1 MPNRVEIAGQID
13 INYGGHP
20 PHHTAPDFCQ
30 GPVWRPLR
38 AIPVRVRAEIRLEDG
53 FKDKPQRP
61 LHHAITDARNLK
73 RADFSVL
80 LRNVYPAV
88 RLRLVP
94 ARKKVVS
101 YLRKERVETR
111 RLDGFK
117 RLPLQTGGAPVP
129 LSDAIGLLQ
138 GFSLRDMHEDTPKAM
153 RLIRLRLSIDPS
165 PQLLQTDGCFSS
177 HPCLTLTGGV
187 LTGPGPSAA

>member
-30 GPVWRPLR
+30 GPVGRPLR

-53 FKDKPQRP
+53 FKDKLQRP

-88 RLRLVP
+88 RLRLVA

-101 YLRKERVETR
+101 YLRKGSVPNLLLIELLAKQISWLEAHTNIVET
-111 RLDGFK
+111 L
-117 RLPLQTGGAPVP
+117 
-129 LSDAIGLLQ
+129 
-138 GFSLRDMHEDTPKAM
+138 
-153 RLIRLRLSIDPS
+153 
-165 PQLLQTDGCFSS
+165 
-177 HPCLTLTGGV
+177 
-187 LTGPGPSAA
+187 PSARNVSRPAASMASNVCPSRP